1 MPLPRRSPKPS
12 RDRILVAA
20 EALFASRG
28 YGETSL
34 RQLIAAAGVSTT
46 AFYARFPS
54 KLAVLE
60 TLTEQLFVDLQAQ
73 AVTVLRDSRDV
84 DEGIKRAV
92 DLLVD
97 HFGSRKALV
106 RLVIAESGAL
116 PTVVATRRRS
126 YAMLAAFLARHLQ
139 RLNERRRI
147 SIIDPEIVAWAIIG
161 ALELQ
166 IVRWAVWDE
175 LPGDHLR
182 GVLRVTAKSVMPK
195 ERS

>member
-1 MPLPRRSPKPS
+1 LPRRTPKPS
-12 RDRILVAA
+12 RDRILAAA
-20 EALFASRG
+20 EALFATRG

-34 RQLIAAAGVSTT
+34 RQLIAASGVSTT

-60 TLTEQLFVDLQAQ
+60 TLTEQLFVELQAQ
-73 AVTVLRDSRDV
+73 AGSVLREARDL
-84 DEGIKRAV
+84 DHGIVKAV

-97 HFGSRKALV
+97 HFGPRKALV

-116 PTVVATRRRS
+116 PTVLATRRRS
-126 YAMLAAFLARHLQ
+126 YAMLATFLARHLQ

-147 SIIDPEIVAWAIIG
+147 SIVDPDIVAWAIIG

-182 GVLRVTAKSVMPK
+182 GVLRITAKAVMPK
-195 ERS
+195 EHS